1 MSLRLGLGLI
11 IDELYDDMMKR
22 ADDIQVELDI
32 LIEVKKTENTEKK
45 DI

>member
-11 IDELYDDMMKR
+11 IDELYDDMRKR